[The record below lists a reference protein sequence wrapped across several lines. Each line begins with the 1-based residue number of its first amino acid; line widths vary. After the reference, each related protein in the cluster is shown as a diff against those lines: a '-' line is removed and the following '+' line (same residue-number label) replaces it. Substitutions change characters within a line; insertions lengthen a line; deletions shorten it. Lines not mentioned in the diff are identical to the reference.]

1 MTWQY
6 CDLTLDI
13 GLTNGSTGGDM
24 SWGTHVLSGEK
35 SFACPQAVSPYYQ
48 KVSYPHFFFFLQ
60 VIYFQNSQCKH
71 STLNSE
77 AKLSKIIINRGQSS
91 STSIKMDFRIVFIF
105 FGVVKSMTRLS
116 NWIKTKQKG
125 HFYTVNSRE
134 FEIFYRSSYLNFQVP
149 FSPISTLTLVLSYL
163 RI

>member
-1 MTWQY
+1 MGAQEGTCPEGHMSCLEKSPLLVLKQWVLIIRK
-6 CDLTLDI
+6 CLTL
-13 GLTNGSTGGDM
+13 T
-24 SWGTHVLSGEK
+24 
-35 SFACPQAVSPYYQ
+35 
-48 KVSYPHFFFFLQ
+48 FFFFLQ

-149 FSPISTLTLVLSYL
+149 FSPISTLTLVQLSCL
-163 RI
+163 TWGFNLSGNSLSTSD